1 MLRPVL
7 LVGVGGSGGKTLRAM
22 RQSLLRKLR
31 QVGWDSDQ
39 LPDGWQMMWVDSVS
53 QQDEDKF
60 PAPLLPNTQYVGLVT
75 PGLAYADLRTALE
88 NSVKMQERQSA
99 LAGWVPENVPIA
111 VSTGAGQARAIG
123 RAISA
128 AQIAPLK
135 SALQAANDRLTGVD
149 VISDLSRIANLFGQS
164 DDNPLTEP
172 MAIVVSSVAG
182 GSGSGMFQDVIETLK
197 TVNPAFAEPGG
208 IITVLY
214 TPDVFASIEGAGTQ
228 IPPNTLA
235 AVMETTA
242 GVLAPGLSDASVG
255 LLESRGL
262 VKRSRHG
269 FGSKC
274 NFLVGASNKNV
285 SLGSQEDVYYAVGES
300 LTSIVTDDKVQQ
312 SLRAFTL
319 TNIFLMAGSPLIVED
334 ASGLTEPSD
343 SDESMPFSGLGMS
356 RLNLGTDRLSE
367 YISMLVGRDIVEAL
381 LWPDFEPR
389 QQVDGVVKTP
399 EELIDER
406 VGSRWKNFLE
416 ASGLN
421 ERDPANDI
429 VDALIDKESAENLLV
444 TWSKEGLNKAS
455 QGLDDKGLSASEWT
469 SRLQNYYD
477 NNIATIRA
485 QQKSDVYEHLQAW
498 TTTIQDR
505 LVELTTEYSLAAGL
519 TPTTRLLEKLID
531 EMSFVVDEL
540 KGQVST
546 KRSYVPLMGSS
557 IQQALNV
564 GANRLPADEPAVQK
578 AVKIIREGARLQ
590 LDADRFELAAE
601 TVEDLT
607 EHFLRPML
615 QSAQFSRA
623 RLLESVT
630 AERLPDNRP
639 NPWPTLPE
647 FGKPVPSQLR
657 PGATERVLIA
667 PEDYEDVLRTEVQ
680 ALLSLDE
687 DRKAWRKLLRE
698 RAALGQVLDSGKT
711 ESDGLFRLTTSWV
724 PSDPQASKTRGSG
737 ESAIFASPQTF
748 IDVQESVSEWLL
760 DVNTGSGL
768 ANFLKQ
774 GLNQYVESGSPEVQV
789 KRQQDLIAGLQEVVS
804 IAAPFVDINAAVRAA
819 LHPNVTDSFEAIVS
833 TIPFI
838 EGDPL
843 HERVKSVLQAGG
855 LWSDKQ
861 SPQWFATGK
870 VSEISVFTMSGR
882 AMMPMVFDNVMKPI
896 AMSWASNQS
905 KAALRHSFWS
915 MRRARPL
922 IEVIP
927 AGHRQISA
935 MVRGWFL
942 SGLLGQRTKKD
953 EPTLGPRVQIWDPES
968 RSMVD
973 FPFPLLSTGEI
984 SSNSLIAAVLKSLGI
999 AMVEVNSQGNLRPLR
1014 AYQRLS
1020 EIGSF
1025 AEYQQILSEWIK
1037 SGTTGDASAPIPEAK
1052 IAGDAAGSLD
1062 ERREA
1067 VLKILTKTKTTMKGE
1082 FDDVTELRNP
1092 YQTSNGWEIREYI
1105 YAALDDLIRTAESI
1119 RDDEET
1125 LA

>member
-31 QVGWDSDQ
+31 QVGWDRDQ

-75 PGLAYADLRTALE
+75 PGLAYSDLRTALE
-88 NSVKMQERQSA
+88 SSVKQQERQSA
-99 LAGWVPENVPIA
+99 LAGWVPESVPIA

-123 RAISA
+123 RTISA

-135 SALQAANDRLTGVD
+135 RALQTANDRLTGVE

-164 DDNPLTEP
+164 DDNPLTTP

-197 TVNPAFAEPGG
+197 TVNPEFAEPGG

-235 AVMETTA
+235 AVMETTT
-242 GVLAPGLSDASVG
+242 GVLAPGLSDASVA

-319 TNIFLMAGSPLIVED
+319 TNVFLMSGQPLIVED

-343 SDESMPFSGLGMS
+343 SDESMPFSGIGMS
-356 RLNLGTDRLSE
+356 RLNLGTDRLGE

-381 LWPDFEPR
+381 LWPEFEPR
-389 QQVDGVVKTP
+389 REVDGVVRTQ

-406 VGSRWKNFLE
+406 VGGRWKNFLE

-421 ERDPANDI
+421 ERDPADDI
-429 VDALIDKESAENLLV
+429 VNALIDKDATEQSLIG
-444 TWSKEGLNKAS
+444 WSREGLAKAS
-455 QGLDDKGLSASEWT
+455 QGLDNKGLAASDWAI
-469 SRLQNYYD
+469 RLQNYYD
-477 NNIATIRA
+477 NNIDTIRA
-485 QQKSDVYEHLQAW
+485 QEKSHVYEHLQTW
-498 TTTIQDR
+498 TTEIQNR
-505 LVELTTEYSLAAGL
+505 LLNLTSEYALTTGL
-519 TPTTRLLEKLID
+519 TPTVRLLEKLID

-540 KGQVST
+540 KGQVTT
-546 KRSYVPLMGSS
+546 KRSQVQMMGSS

-564 GANRLPADEPAVQK
+564 GANRLPPDDEAVQK
-578 AVKIIREGARLQ
+578 SVKMIQAGARLEI
-590 LDADRFELAAE
+590 DADRFQLAADIAQ
-601 TVEDLT
+601 DLT
-607 EHFLRPML
+607 ENFLRPL
-615 QSAQFSRA
+615 LRSAQFSRA

-639 NPWPTLPE
+639 NPWPTVPQ
-647 FGKPVPSQLR
+647 FGKPVPSQLQ

-667 PEDYEDVLRTEVQ
+667 PDTYEEVLKTEVQ
-680 ALLSLDE
+680 ALLSVEE

-698 RAALGQVLDSGKT
+698 RAALGQVLDSGKD
-711 ESDGLFRLTTSWV
+711 EKEGLFRLVTSWV
-724 PSDPQASKTRGSG
+724 PSDPQASRTRGSG
-737 ESAIFASPQTF
+737 EGAEFATPHSF
-748 IDVQESVSEWLL
+748 IDVQEFVNEWLL
-760 DVNTGSGL
+760 DVKTGSGL

-774 GLNQYVESGSPEVQV
+774 GLTDYVESGSPEIQV

-804 IAAPFVDINAAVRAA
+804 IAAPFVDINPAVRAA
-819 LHPNVTDSFEAIVS
+819 LHPNVTDSFEALVS

-843 HERVKSVLQAGG
+843 HDRIKSVLQAGG

-882 AMMPMVFDNVMKPI
+882 AMLPMVFDNVMKPI

-905 KAALRHSFWS
+905 KPALRHSFWS

-927 AGHRQISA
+927 AGHRQVAA
-935 MVRGWFL
+935 MLRGWFL
-942 SGLLGQRTKKD
+942 SGLLNQRTKKD

-973 FPFPLLSTGEI
+973 FPFPLLSPGEI
-984 SSNSLIAAVLKSLGI
+984 SSNSLVAAVLKSLAI
-999 AMVEVNSQGNLRPLR
+999 AMVDVNAQGTLKPLR
-1014 AYQRLS
+1014 AYQRLM

-1025 AEYQQILSEWIK
+1025 ADYPKILSEWIK
-1037 SGTTGDASAPIPEAK
+1037 SGTTGDASSPRPEAK
-1052 IAGDAAGSLD
+1052 IAGDPAGTLD

-1067 VLKILTKTKTTMKGE
+1067 VLKILNKTKASMKSE
-1082 FDDVTELRNP
+1082 FDEVTEARSP
-1092 YQTSNGWEIREYI
+1092 YQTSNGWELREYI
-1105 YAALDDLIRTAESI
+1105 YTALDELIRTTESI